1 MEQFQTSCPELNN
14 FLEDKQREIL
24 ALAQQK
30 TEEVVRKEMALTE
43 FELLLSANMSE
54 KEQRKL
60 TSNSRK
66 LREESYKELS
76 KRSRA
81 DFNEVCNLLNEV

>member
-30 TEEVVRKEMALTE
+30 TEEVVKREMALTE

-54 KEQRKL
+54 KEQKKL
-60 TSNSRK
+60 TANSRK
-66 LREESYKELS
+66 LREDSYKELS
-76 KRSRA
+76 KISGE
-81 DFNEVCNLLNEV
+81 DFNGICNLLNEV